1 MQLPDTECIIRNKL
15 NSLLNDL
22 KALKYL
28 KKLVLEFKKIK
39 SNYKTK
45 CSTFYSTSKV
55 ETIINESSMDDLFES
70 IYSPIISNIQKSLG
84 KFWVWL
90 LSQL

>member
-1 MQLPDTECIIRNKL
+1 MQLPGTKCIIRNKL

-45 CSTFYSTSKV
+45 YSTFYSTSKV

-70 IYSPIISNIQKSLG
+70 IYSPIISNIQKYLG
-84 KFWVWL
+84 KCWVWL